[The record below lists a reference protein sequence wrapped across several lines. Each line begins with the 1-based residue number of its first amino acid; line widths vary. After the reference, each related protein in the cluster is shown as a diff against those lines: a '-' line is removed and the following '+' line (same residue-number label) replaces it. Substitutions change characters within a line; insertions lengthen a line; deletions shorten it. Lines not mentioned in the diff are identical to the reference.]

1 MISRLAANPVIEKLP
16 TLMATV
22 PTQETMSPNQD
33 YLVLDT
39 NIVLDLFYWRDAR
52 VQGLMQALSSK
63 TLYALVSLET
73 LAELTDV
80 LMRAPFDRSED
91 QTRDILTAYLALSCQ
106 VSDTDRASR
115 VRCKDVDDQK
125 FLDLAAKRVCP
136 LITRDKHLLKIA
148 KKMRRLGVRITTP
161 EGL

>member
-63 TLYALVSLET
+63 SLYALVSLET

-80 LMRAPFDRSED
+80 LMRAPFERSEN
-91 QTRDILTAYLALSCQ
+91 QTQDILTAYLAFSCQ
-106 VSDTDRASR
+106 VSDTDSASP

-125 FLDLAAKRVCP
+125 FLDLAVRRVCP

>member
-33 YLVLDT
+33 SLVLDT

-63 TLYALVSLET
+63 SLYALVSLET

-80 LMRAPFDRSED
+80 LMRAPFERSEN
-91 QTRDILTAYLALSCQ
+91 QTRDILTAYLAFS
-106 VSDTDRASR
+106 
-115 VRCKDVDDQK
+115 
-125 FLDLAAKRVCP
+125 
-136 LITRDKHLLKIA
+136 
-148 KKMRRLGVRITTP
+148 
-161 EGL
+161 

>member
-1 MISRLAANPVIEKLP
+1 
-16 TLMATV
+16 
-22 PTQETMSPNQD
+22 
-33 YLVLDT
+33 
-39 NIVLDLFYWRDAR
+39 
-52 VQGLMQALSSK
+52 MQALSSK

-80 LMRAPFDRSED
+80 LMRAPFERSEN

-106 VSDTDRASR
+106 VSDTDSVSP

>member
-39 NIVLDLFYWRDAR
+39 NIVLDLFYWRDTR

-106 VSDTDRASR
+106 VSDTDSASP
-115 VRCKDVDDQK
+115 VR
-125 FLDLAAKRVCP
+125 LSP
-136 LITRDKHLLKIA
+136 
-148 KKMRRLGVRITTP
+148 
-161 EGL
+161 

>member
-80 LMRAPFDRSED
+80 LMHAPFERSED
-91 QTRDILTAYLALSCQ
+91 QTRDILTAYLAFSCQ
-106 VSDTDRASR
+106 VSP

-125 FLDLAAKRVCP
+125 FLDLAVRRVCP